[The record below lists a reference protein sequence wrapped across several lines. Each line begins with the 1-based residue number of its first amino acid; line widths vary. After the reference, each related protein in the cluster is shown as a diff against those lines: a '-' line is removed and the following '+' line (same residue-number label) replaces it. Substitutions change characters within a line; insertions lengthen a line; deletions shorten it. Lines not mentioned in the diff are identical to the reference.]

1 MIREWHA
8 TPMHQILAP
17 QQPLLSDSPPLKNP
31 ALGALYLGSISA
43 IIDTHY
49 LSSHGITHIVHVI
62 DGPFEPFDKGHF
74 FICYQIDIDDHQSVD
89 LAPHLNGV
97 CNYIDMALQSGG
109 NVLVHCHMVCIDYYP
124 SFNCY
129 FVFTKARILQG
140 VSRSASI
147 VIAYLIRSKNMTY
160 DAAHSFVLSK
170 RGIIRPNAGFVK
182 CLQEWEIENR
192 PEVLSSL
199 S

>member
-1 MIREWHA
+1 
-8 TPMHQILAP
+8 MHQILAP

-62 DGPFEPFDKGHF
+62 DGPFEPFDKGHS

-109 NVLVHCHMVCIDYYP
+109 NVLVHCHMV
-124 SFNCY
+124 
-129 FVFTKARILQG
+129 
-140 VSRSASI
+140 SI
-147 VIAYLIRSKNMTY
+147 VSYLSFKYYLRFLKLKFCRGCR
-160 DAAHSFVLSK
+160 AAHLS
-170 RGIIRPNAGFVK
+170 
-182 CLQEWEIENR
+182 
-192 PEVLSSL
+192 
-199 S
+199 